1 VLFAVH
7 QTLKHQRRAPNV
19 GATAGRRFNAATWH
33 GSSRALREF
42 GETTMQTTATI
53 DIQTTA
59 AIEIERSTR
68 PRVVI
73 VGGGAG

>member
-1 VLFAVH
+1 
-7 QTLKHQRRAPNV
+7 
-19 GATAGRRFNAATWH
+19 
-33 GSSRALREF
+33 
-42 GETTMQTTATI
+42 MQTTATI

-59 AIEIERSTR
+59 TIEIERSTR